1 MLLKLIS
8 WMFTWIVFLFL
19 AGCGAVFWV
28 FYHYGQG
35 LPDYE
40 KLAQYE
46 PPVLSRLYA
55 SDGRL
60 FREYAEQKRV
70 FIPVNAVPPSV
81 IRTFLVAEDKNFYE
95 HFGLDILGIG
105 RAALTNLAN
114 RGQKRPVGAST
125 ITQQVAKNFLLA
137 SNEVSLE
144 RKIKEAIL
152 ALRIEKAFSKNK
164 ILELYLNEI
173 YLGRGAYG
181 VAAAALTYFNKSL
194 EELNIEEAAFLA
206 GLPKAP
212 SRYDPVQAPVLA
224 KSRRD
229 WVIGRMVE
237 EGVIT
242 FEEGRKAQQEPI
254 LLRKRGV
261 EQGVLADYFAEEV
274 RRQLVQRYGEKALY
288 KEGLVVKTSLNPK
301 FQKIAEN
308 ALQTGLK
315 SYDRRHG
322 WRGPVRHLSLFQM
335 RQWTEI
341 FGKMQV
347 PPGTKSWVLGLVLQ
361 VTPSK
366 AEIVLQNGDYGHIPL
381 ENLKWARRALK
392 EGTVGQEVRKASD
405 VLERGDVVL
414 MQPDLSQPEQSSSKG
429 RYTLE
434 QMPEANGGMVVLDPL
449 TGRILAL
456 VGGYS
461 FESSQFDRA
470 TLAIRQSGSAFK
482 PFVYLAALEKGMTPS
497 SLVNDAPISIP
508 LGRGLGFYQPNN
520 ITKQFYGPT
529 TLRVALEKSRNVVTV
544 RLAAEYVG
552 IKRIADLTERLGIM
566 KKMPRQFAMALG
578 AGESTLLALTTAYGM
593 VANGGKR
600 IAPTFIDLIH
610 NRHGQI
616 LFNAE
621 TRTCKCC
628 QESFESQ
635 PTPPSIMDKRE
646 QVVDPVAAYQL
657 ISMLEGVIQR
667 GTGKLLREL
676 GRPLAGKTGTT
687 NSFRDGIFVGVSP
700 ELVVGIFIGH
710 DDFKTLGDKETGS
723 RVAVPVFL
731 EFGKEAFKGLAV
743 TPFKIPPGVRLVRV
757 HPATGLPASAK
768 DTHTIFEAFRSDGK
782 EDEIPEEK
790 DGLADLI
797 DSQGETDEEDS
808 DLDEDGNETPQPVEA
823 EISEFKIRP
832 VPTISPSQPQEPEEE
847 TPDNTP
853 SNLINESML
862 EGTGGIY

>member
-8 WMFTWIVFLFL
+8 WIFTWIVLLFL
-19 AGCGAVFWV
+19 AGCGAVFWI

-70 FIPVNAVPPSV
+70 FIPVSAVPPSV
-81 IRTFLVAEDKNFYE
+81 IQTFLVAEDKNFYE

-152 ALRIEKAFSKNK
+152 ALRIEKAFPKNK

-173 YLGRGAYG
+173 YLGRGSYG
-181 VAAAALTYFNKSL
+181 IAAAALTYFNKSL

-212 SRYDPVQAPVLA
+212 SRYDPIQAPTLA

-261 EQGVLADYFAEEV
+261 EQVVVADYFAEEV

-288 KEGLVVKTSLNPK
+288 KEGLVVKTSLNPRL
-301 FQKIAEN
+301 QKIAEK

-341 FGKMQV
+341 FGKTQA
-347 PPGTKSWVLGLVLQ
+347 PPGVTPWILGLVLQ

-392 EGTVGQEVRKASD
+392 EGRVAQEVRKASD
-405 VLERGDVVL
+405 VLERGNIVL
-414 MQPDLSQPEQSSSKG
+414 VQPDLNPPEPSNAKG

-434 QMPEANGGMVVLDPL
+434 QMPQANGGVVVLDPL

-470 TLAIRQSGSAFK
+470 TLAMRQSGSAFK

-621 TRTCKCC
+621 TRTCKGC
-628 QESFESQ
+628 QESFEAQ
-635 PTPPSIMDKRE
+635 PTPPSIVDKRD

-667 GTGKLLREL
+667 GTGRLLREL

-710 DDFKTLGDKETGS
+710 DDFKTLGDKETGA
-723 RVAVPVFL
+723 RVAAPVFL
-731 EFGKEAFKGLAV
+731 EFGKEAFEGLAV
-743 TPFKIPPGVRLVRV
+743 TPFKIPPGVRLVRI
-757 HPATGLPASAK
+757 HSATGLPASAK
-768 DTHTIFEAFRSDGK
+768 DTNTIFEAFRSDGK
-782 EDEIPEEK
+782 EDEIPE
-790 DGLADLI
+790 DGDEMTDLI
-797 DSQGETDEEDS
+797 ESQGETDEEDS
-808 DLDEDGNETPQPVEA
+808 NLDEDGSEMPQLVEDET
-823 EISEFKIRP
+823 SEFNIRP
-832 VPTISPSQPQEPEEE
+832 VPTISPSQPKEK
-847 TPDNTP
+847 TPDANP
-853 SNLINESML
+853 SDPIDEPML